1 MIKCHDFNTEWWG
14 QEVGIVTDPTF
25 FDLDETSRLVSL
37 EKFAWVECVLPISK
51 LPNRRKLANS
61 GFFFTD
67 TQVRFRID
75 LTRVRPGECAQALR
89 LVPASQVPF
98 EVPADELRPFLHER
112 FYVLPGAS
120 QAKVSQRYARWA
132 SNLLR
137 ENPETCYRVI
147 SKDAVQGWFLSQPH
161 SAGLELTLAMLS
173 AQATTSG
180 FDLYARA
187 LAEYAVANFRL
198 GFASFSASNSPVH
211 NIYANLGARF
221 LEPRECWIWI
231 RGA

>member
-1 MIKCHDFNTEWWG
+1 MIKHHDFNTEWWG
-14 QEVGIVTDPTF
+14 QEVGIVTDPAF
-25 FDLDETSRLVSL
+25 FNLDERSRLVSL
-37 EKFAWVECVLPISK
+37 EKFAWVECVLPVSK
-51 LPNRRKLANS
+51 LPNRQKLANS
-61 GFFFTD
+61 GFFYTD

-75 LTRVRPGECAQALR
+75 LTRVRPSECALT
-89 LVPASQVPF
+89 LSLIPASQDPF

-112 FYVLPGAS
+112 FYVLPGVS
-120 QAKVSQRYARWA
+120 SAKVSQRYARWA

-137 ENPETCYRVI
+137 DHPQTCYRI
-147 SKDAVQGWFLSQPH
+147 FSKDSVQGWFLSQPH

-173 AQATTSG
+173 TQATTSG

-187 LAEYAVANFRL
+187 LAGYAANFRL
-198 GFASFSASNSPVH
+198 GFASFSVSNSPVH

>member
-14 QEVGIVTDPTF
+14 QEVGIVTDPAF
-25 FDLDETSRLVSL
+25 FDLDEESRLVSL
-37 EKFAWVECVLPISK
+37 EKFAWVECVLPVSK
-51 LPNRRKLANS
+51 LPNRQKLANS
-61 GFFFTD
+61 GFFYTD

-75 LTRVRPGECAQALR
+75 LTRVKPCECAQTLSLAT
-89 LVPASQVPF
+89 ASQAPF

-112 FYVLPGAS
+112 FDVLPGAS
-120 QAKVSQRYARWA
+120 PAKVSQRYAMWA

-137 ENPETCYRVI
+137 DHPQTCYRI
-147 SKDAVQGWFLSQPH
+147 LSGDAVQGWFLSQPH
-161 SAGLELTLAMLS
+161 STGLKLTLAMLS

-187 LAEYAVANFRL
+187 LVEYAAANFRL
-198 GFASFSASNSPVH
+198 GFASFSVSNSPVH

-231 RGA
+231 RRA